1 MFDKFTDFAV
11 KAPKKATAA
20 PANYI
25 SPALRDFAKNN
36 SHEKISIHQR
46 ILGIQTL
53 TVRTKAMEYQGFHI
67 KIAILGCSP
76 PDLMAS

>member
-1 MFDKFTDFAV
+1 MQSRH
-11 KAPKKATAA
+11 PKRQ
-20 PANYI
+20 
-25 SPALRDFAKNN
+25 LRHLPTIFHLRQAREIAKNK
-36 SHEKISIHQR
+36 SHEKMSIHQR

-53 TVRTKAMEYQGFHI
+53 MVRTKAMEYQRFHI